1 MKKIIMG
8 LSMISLV
15 ALLSACGG
23 GEKAAPAPAPA
34 KQETPAAPAKQET
47 PAPAAG
53 NTANAS
59 AADNTFKQNCAACH
73 GVDLKGAVGPD
84 LTKVGSRLNK
94 DQILEVINKGRNAM
108 PGGVIKGADA
118 DAVATWLAAK
128 K

>member
-1 MKKIIMG
+1 MG
-8 LSMISLV
+8 LGVISLV
-15 ALLSACGG
+15 GLLAACGG

-34 KQETPAAPAKQET
+34 PAKQET
-47 PAPAAG
+47 PAPAATPAPAG

-59 AADNTFKQNCAACH
+59 AAENSYKQSCAACH

-84 LTKVGSRLNK
+84 LTKIGSKMSK
-94 DQILEVINKGRNAM
+94 DQILAQINNGKGAM
-108 PGGVIKGADA
+108 PPGLLKGADA